1 MHLKK
6 SMSISLFIILFFGI
20 APLFMKVNI
29 IRVSEIANQEIP
41 DENVKGPEISSI
53 SNSEL
58 LNSLFGSKIGDYDN
72 LGYFPNVYEPSLQ
85 ATYYALYIL
94 DAIGK
99 INTINQTQIL
109 EYIMSYYDAGSNSFV
124 DKLAKRYKDTD
135 FDLGYF
141 YPLTSVLQ
149 TTSYAILSLNI
160 LGRLDLIN
168 IQGTINF
175 IWSCYV
181 TTGNGG
187 GFMGQP
193 YNAGLDTNFKIPT
206 LDNTYFAI
214 LTLDILM
221 TDWFGHTNDRTA
233 IIQLI
238 NDLQLTG
245 GSSWDTGSFLN
256 DNDNAFDSISPLFE
270 PNLLSS
276 YYAIMTLEIF
286 SAEATINEVDFHKF
300 LAYLYDSKENGF
312 RMSEWDYGMNYTNN
326 VATAIGLELSNIMNF
341 SNIDKNSTLAFIL
354 NNRNSIGNW
363 DGSLLIPQHELI
375 DSFQIIRS
383 LKNMGNL
390 SQLSF
395 NITNEIGNATQLY
408 YHYNGYSHLSR
419 DFTSMNQIFT
429 LTSSYELF
437 DRIFELNIQ
446 PLYSKIK
453 NSYDNSS
460 SILAINSFSGYLL
473 KTPGFNLLRSHP
485 IEFFTSGKKN
495 YIQDVSQLKSHKST
509 YYALVSL
516 ENMFKLDDFASAYN
530 LMELFNEIIETQF
543 LNYSYTEAFGGFTPV
558 YRYDVSQ
565 SQFLSKKV
573 FFEYSYYAIQC
584 LELISNFLGLGDV
597 NYSSYGLDEIALFNF
612 IEGQVVENSQYI
624 FLNPQYSSSIET
636 QLEYTYYMIWM
647 LKALNLFNKDL
658 QKIKNFI
665 ESNVDY
671 TNIKNIYYSFK
682 ISEILDLRLSF
693 DAEGV
698 QELVQAIYSEQTR
711 EFYVTSDHQ
720 EISHE
725 VFLWICEMAK
735 NSKIGIEANYLDVVT
750 LGGYNNMSVSLYN
763 LILRDFGLYISFKF
777 ESEQL
782 GSYTFNKLANNY
794 YVKDIHIPFLV
805 NNYPEIRGN
814 LTAYE
819 GSEKKIE
826 IEITFRTTYSLLHS
840 LSVLETETEIS
851 LTINSS
857 IMALQEYPLTFGE
870 AYINVFIADQFE
882 NVQKFTQDANFTRYS
897 IFSLVYIPPNN
908 SVYLLNI
915 YLDDGF
921 QDPIMI
927 GNVTNEIE
935 VVVEDSPPIKANNVD
950 PMYFVVPLSLVFIP
964 GVALAV
970 STKQLNKLKRV
981 TTRK

>member
-6 SMSISLFIILFFGI
+6 SISIGLFIVLFFGI
-20 APLFMKVNI
+20 APLFIKVNTI
-29 IRVSEIANQEIP
+29 SVLEITNQAIFE
-41 DENVKGPEISSI
+41 ENVKGPEISSI
-53 SNSEL
+53 TNSEL
-58 LNSLFGSKIGDYDN
+58 LNSLFDSKIGDYDN
-72 LGYFPNVYEPSLQ
+72 LGYFPNVYESSLQ
-85 ATYYALYIL
+85 STYYALFIL

-99 INTINQTQIL
+99 INVVNQTQIIG
-109 EYIMSYYDAGSNSFV
+109 YIMSYYDPGSNSFI
-124 DKLAKRYKDTD
+124 DKLAKRYQDTD
-135 FDLGYF
+135 FSLGYF

-160 LGRLDLIN
+160 LGQLGLID

-181 TTGNGG
+181 TTGTGG
-187 GFMGQP
+187 GFMGQT
-193 YNAGLDTNFKIPT
+193 YDAGLDTNFKIPT

-221 TDWFGHTNDRTA
+221 TDWFGHTNDKDA

-256 DNDNAFDSISPLFE
+256 DEVPSFDSISPLFE

-276 YYAIMTLEIF
+276 YYAIKTLEIF
-286 SAEATINEVDFHKF
+286 GAIATIDEVDFNSF
-300 LAYLYDSKENGF
+300 LAYLYDSNANNF
-312 RMSEWDYGMNYTNN
+312 RISEWDYGLNYTNI

-341 SNIDKNSTLAFIL
+341 SSVDNNSTLAFIL
-354 NNRNSIGNW
+354 DNRNSIGNW
-363 DGSLLIPQHELI
+363 DGSLVVPQHELI
-375 DSFQIIRS
+375 DTFQVIRS
-383 LKNMGNL
+383 LKNL
-390 SQLSF
+390 DKISQLSF
-395 NITNEIGNATQLY
+395 NDTNEIGNATQLY
-408 YHYNGYSHLSR
+408 YQYAGYSHLSR

-429 LTSSYELF
+429 LTSAYELF
-437 DRIFELNIQ
+437 DRIFELDIQ

-530 LMELFNEIIETQF
+530 LMDLFNEIIETQF
-543 LNYSYTEAFGGFTPV
+543 LNYSYPEAFGGFTSV
-558 YRYDVSQ
+558 YRYEVWRSE
-565 SQFLSKKV
+565 FLSKKV

-584 LELISNFLGLGDV
+584 LELISDFLGLGDV

-612 IEGQVVENSQYI
+612 IEGQVVEDSQYI
-624 FLNPQYSSSIET
+624 YLNPQHSSSIET
-636 QLEYTYYMIWM
+636 KLEYTYYMIWM

-682 ISEILDLRLSF
+682 ISEILDLRVNF
-693 DAEGV
+693 DAKAV
-698 QELVQAIYSEQTR
+698 QELAQAIYSEQTR
-711 EFYVTSDHQ
+711 EFYISSNHQ
-720 EISHE
+720 EINHE

-777 ESEQL
+777 VSDQL
-782 GSYTFNKLANNY
+782 GSYTFNKLADNF

-805 NNYPEIRGN
+805 SNYPKIYGN

-826 IEITFRTTYSLLHS
+826 LEISFRTTYSLLYS
-840 LSVLETETEIS
+840 LSVIKTETKVS
-851 LTINSS
+851 LTVNSS
-857 IMALQEYPLTFGE
+857 ILASERHPLTFGE
-870 AYINVFIADQFE
+870 AYINEFINDQFK
-882 NVQKFTQDANFTRYS
+882 NVQKFTQDANFSGYS
-897 IFSLVYIPPNN
+897 IFALTYIPPNN
-908 SVYLLNI
+908 SDYRLDI

-921 QDPIMI
+921 QDSIMI
-927 GNVTNEIE
+927 GNITNKIEI
-935 VVVEDSPPIKANNVD
+935 VEEPPPIKANNVD
-950 PMYFVVPLSLVFIP
+950 PMYFGVPLSLIFIP

-981 TTRK
+981 TSRK